1 MANIKLSELNIA
13 GSELFQDS
21 ESFLNDMSDV
31 DNILVQGGAAST
43 IGQLIDYSIKSKE
56 FVLLGYAMDTVVSL
70 AKSFSGHYGD
80 Y

>member
-31 DNILVQGGAAST
+31 DGNLVQGGRAST
-43 IGQLIDYSIKSKE
+43 IGQLIDYGIKSKE
-56 FVLLGYAMDTVVSL
+56 FVLLGFAIDSAVSL
-70 AKSFSGHYGD
+70 AKSFTDAGHY